1 MPAGRPSTYDPEYHP
16 EKARKLALLMATDE
30 EIADFFGIHR
40 DTLYAWKAEKPEFSD
55 AIARGGIQA
64 DAEVA
69 TKLKHRALGYSH
81 EAVKIF
87 MPAGAT
93 EPVYAH
99 YTEHYPP
106 DTNAASLWLRNRQRG
121 RWRDQQD
128 HEHNHRHELDPGKL
142 EYEQLMALALAA
154 KDQSLTIEHDAT
166 PQQTNGTGDADDV

>member
-1 MPAGRPSTYDPEYHP
+1 MPHAGGRPSDYDPNYHP
-16 EKARKLALLMATDE
+16 EKAHKLALLMATE
-30 EIADFFGIHR
+30 LEMADFFGIAMS
-40 DTLYAWKAEKPEFSD
+40 TLSLWKRRHPEFSE

-69 TKLKHRALGYSH
+69 KKLKHRAMGYSH

-93 EPVYAH
+93 EPVYAP

-128 HEHNHRHELDPGKL
+128 HEHHHTL
-142 EYEQLMALALAA
+142 EPTALAYSDLVSIA
-154 KDQSLTIEHDAT
+154 QSAPPTIEHDDAAA
-166 PQQTNGTGDADDV
+166 QQSSDDPDAGE